1 MHCITETQ
9 WCTGRPGCV
18 ARDQRSWCSSTS
30 ASPWRTCVCTARK
43 CPSKPDTKLPLAVP
57 PAACFDL
64 SGRCSGGTAGPFQAK
79 WNVYFN
85 ACTCNVWLIFL
96 IRMAR
101 VTPGAP
107 RTSVRLHVLVFQ
119 PNSVH
124 AALIS
129 ISVWHGTLRFA
140 ARLFDINRL
149 HWLIGGLSRRCF
161 SPDFWYGLKLHQPS
175 SLMHRCDLKR
185 RAATGMFL
193 FACTRDEIAWIL
205 LFAEHI

>member
-9 WCTGRPGCV
+9 RWTGSPGCV
-18 ARDQRSWCSSTS
+18 TRDHWCCSTS

-57 PAACFDL
+57 PAVCFDL
-64 SGRCSGGTAGPFQAK
+64 SGRCSDGTTGPFQAK

-85 ACTCNVWLIFL
+85 VCTRKAWLIFS

-107 RTSVRLHVLVFQ
+107 CTSVHLHVLVFQ
-119 PNSVH
+119 LNSVL

-129 ISVWHGTLRFA
+129 ISIWHGTSCFA

-149 HWLIGGLSRRCF
+149 HLLIGGLSRRCF
-161 SPDFWYGLKLHQPS
+161 SPDFWYGLKLHQLS
-175 SLMHRCDLKR
+175 SLKHRP
-185 RAATGMFL
+185 AAGMFL
-193 FACTRDEIAWIL
+193 FTCTRDEIIWIL
-205 LFAEHI
+205 LFAEHF